1 MAAATK
7 TYQRAYSAEHKAER
21 FADIMAATDTLFAE
35 QGFHEI
41 TLTTIAKALG
51 WSRGNLYRYAQTK
64 EEIFLALYLEKNK
77 AYLAELRKE
86 FTGDLPIPMN
96 EFARRWSQV
105 TDRHH
110 DYLRY
115 QQILTSV
122 IETNV
127 SLEKLTA
134 FKHELMGDNLSAMRL
149 VQEQVSGIDEATAA
163 GAFMAFVYE
172 AAGLHGHLCG
182 SDLQMR
188 AMKDAGMPLPEGG
201 FAASLARFVEVY
213 LRGLA
218 ACEG

>member
-21 FADIMAATDTLFAE
+21 FADIMAATDRLFVE

-41 TLTTIAKALG
+41 TLTTIAKELG

-64 EEIFLALYLEKNK
+64 EEIFLALYLRKNK
-77 AYLAELRKE
+77 AYIADLAAEFEGELP
-86 FTGDLPIPMN
+86 LPSAD
-96 EFARRWSQV
+96 FAEHWAQV

-127 SLEKLTA
+127 PLDKLTE
-134 FKHELMGDNLSAMRL
+134 FKHELMGDNLEAMKVMQGQL
-149 VQEQVSGIDEATAA
+149 PGLSLEAAA
-163 GAFMAFVYE
+163 GAYMALVYE

-182 SDLQMR
+182 SKMQMQ
-188 AMKDAGMPLPEGG
+188 AMQDAGMPLPEGG
-201 FAASLARFVEVY
+201 FAVSLASFIETY
-213 LRGLA
+213 LRGLSKD
-218 ACEG
+218 